1 MIKPE
6 KPKKGGPAGPHAGE
20 KTGRSVR
27 QPSTAMNHLRDYLD
41 RSVRFTPALFREGD
55 DAMKPVMTWEWQR
68 EPTEEEIRFQL
79 DAMRRAGFGT
89 VYILPMPKEFRPDT
103 MVTEL
108 EGYLGDAFFAK
119 VKTALDYAAGI
130 GLRLWLYDEGG
141 WPSGAACGRVVQT
154 DPSLRLRRLR
164 RGENGEPEIFTDG
177 GSRPDPYSAAAAA
190 CFTRLTHDAYAAR
203 LGALSDRV
211 EAMFTDE
218 PAGYP
223 DACGDEVRE
232 EVLRRAGYG
241 LPTLLRA
248 VTQPEDCDEREL
260 AVRQIYFSVLEEKF
274 RDTMRCWG
282 DACRARG
289 WLFAGHLDRDHTA
302 DAGLTKGYGN
312 LLASLKTLQIPG
324 VDAISG
330 QILSERNRMDGNALD
345 FYPRFASSAAA
356 QNGTPLALTES
367 FAVYGCGLGGD
378 EMRYVL
384 NYQAVRGVN
393 LFNFMLFPVTT
404 EQWYAFGERPFFHP
418 AFPGFYALD
427 ALCRELERTGL
438 FMATGMHAAETAL
451 LYPHADILGAP
462 AQKEAAIAAFRA
474 AGDRLEA
481 ADEDFD
487 LIDVPTIR
495 AAAVEN
501 GMLRCGGV
509 RYARV
514 VVPEGCRVPRDVDEK
529 LALLRG
535 TPRRFVATE
544 RMAFLSRTLRDGADL
559 HICLFNQSRETKT
572 ARVTVLAEG
581 DLYRCD
587 PQRGKIYP
595 FENGAPLTL
604 ACGQCALLLC
614 AGTPLPAEA
623 VSPPPA
629 AQETVPLTP
638 VEARITAAFS
648 LSRDG
653 AALVPCDM
661 PLPAVGTDAQFPD
674 GFCGE
679 IDYTYRFTA
688 PEEADCAVSLEE
700 LRHFAEVFVNGQR
713 AGALYAAPY
722 TLSVDRRLLR
732 QGENVLTLKIANLT
746 APAYASRDPLAWFEQ
761 KYIGPY
767 HKTALALEEGAA
779 GGGFRGLCM
788 TKAAR

>member
-1 MIKPE
+1 
-6 KPKKGGPAGPHAGE
+6 
-20 KTGRSVR
+20 
-27 QPSTAMNHLRDYLD
+27 MNHLRDYLD
-41 RSVRFTPALFREGD
+41 RTVRFTPALFREGD

-68 EPTEEEIRFQL
+68 EPTEEEIRWQL
-79 DAMRRAGFGT
+79 DAMRRAGIGT
-89 VYILPMPKEFRPDT
+89 VYILPMPEEFRPDT

-119 VKTALDYAAGI
+119 VKTALAYAAGI

-141 WPSGAACGRVVQT
+141 WPSGSACGKVVQA

-211 EAMFTDE
+211 EALFTDE

-223 DACGDEVRE
+223 DACGDGVRE
-232 EVLRRAGYG
+232 EVLRRAGCG
-241 LPTLLRA
+241 LATLLRA
-248 VTQPEDCDEREL
+248 ITQPEDCDEREL
-260 AVRQIYFSVLEEKF
+260 TVRQIYFSVLEENF
-274 RDTMRCWG
+274 RDTMCCWG
-282 DACRARG
+282 DACRAHG

-312 LLASLKTLQIPG
+312 LLSALKTLQIPG

-330 QILSERNRMDGNALD
+330 QILSAGNRMDGNALA

-367 FAVYGCGLGGD
+367 FAVYGCGIGGD

-384 NYQAVRGVN
+384 NHQLIRGVN

-404 EQWYAFGERPFFHP
+404 EKWYAFGERPFFHP

-462 AQKEAAIAAFRA
+462 AQKDAAIAAFRT

-487 LIDVPTIR
+487 LIDVQTIR
-495 AAAVEN
+495 HSAVEN
-501 GMLRCGGV
+501 RMLRCGGV

-514 VVPEGCRVPRDVDEK
+514 VVPEGCQVPEDVREK
-529 LALLRG
+529 LTLLRG
-535 TPRRFVATE
+535 TPRRFVETE
-544 RMAFLSRTLRDGADL
+544 GTTFLSRTLRDGADL
-559 HICLFNQSRETKT
+559 HICLFNRGRETKT

-581 DLYRCD
+581 NLYRCD
-587 PQRGKIYP
+587 PQTGEIYP

-604 ACGQCALLLC
+604 AYGQCALLLC
-614 AGTPLPAEA
+614 AGAPLLTEA
-623 VSPPPA
+623 VASPPAVREP
-629 AQETVPLTP
+629 VLLTP

-653 AALVPCDM
+653 AALVPCDTL
-661 PLPAVGTDAQFPD
+661 LPTVGTDAQFPD

-679 IDYTYRFTA
+679 ITYTYRFA
-688 PEEADCAVSLEE
+688 ASGEADCAVSLEA
-700 LRHFAEVFVNGQR
+700 LHHFAEIFVNGQR
-713 AGALYAAPY
+713 AGALCAAPY

-746 APAYASRDPLAWFEQ
+746 APAYASTDPLTWFEQ
-761 KYIGPY
+761 KHIGPY

-779 GGGFRGLCM
+779 GGGFRGLRM